1 MRLYDQNHLRNLNP
15 PRDLVGSFFMKGA
28 TCVYPVGGLFLSLV
42 AIEQKRNLQVSDRF
56 FEFEALLTTGWASS
70 SGSPGRIGSAHWP
83 VNRRTNGVESHTS
96 DSIRVT
102 KIADALIPEELPP
115 IVFAPGGA
123 ENRAV

>member
-70 SGSPGRIGSAHWP
+70 SPGPPDESARPIGQLTGGQTELNRIRA
-83 VNRRTNGVESHTS
+83 
-96 DSIRVT
+96 
-102 KIADALIPEELPP
+102 IAFASQKLPMH
-115 IVFAPGGA
+115 
-123 ENRAV
+123 